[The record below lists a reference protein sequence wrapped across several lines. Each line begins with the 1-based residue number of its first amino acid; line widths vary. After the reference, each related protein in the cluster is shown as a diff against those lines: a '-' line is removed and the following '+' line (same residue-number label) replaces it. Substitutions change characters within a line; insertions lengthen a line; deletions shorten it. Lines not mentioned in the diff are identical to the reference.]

1 VAGSK
6 APVVF
11 PLGAAQP
18 VIKIMRITVR
28 SVRLMPFLLITGGL
42 ARRYLVWTIGTMLL
56 LLGLKQQ
63 R

>member
-1 VAGSK
+1 
-6 APVVF
+6 
-11 PLGAAQP
+11 
-18 VIKIMRITVR
+18 
-28 SVRLMPFLLITGGL
+28 MPFLLITGGL

>member
-1 VAGSK
+1 
-6 APVVF
+6 
-11 PLGAAQP
+11 
-18 VIKIMRITVR
+18 MRITVR